1 MTVLDSA
8 TKAGQAAADQAAA
21 NGKPSRPPGIS
32 RDPEARLAALF
43 DPGTLR
49 LLTPHDDSG
58 ALAAAGEIEGVLAMA
73 FASDPRVQGGAM
85 GSAGCAAIL
94 VAYDEAIA
102 HGAPVI
108 GLWHSGGARLREG
121 VESLHAVGLVF
132 AAMTHA

>member
-58 ALAAAGEIEGVLAMA
+58 ALAAAGV
-73 FASDPRVQGGAM
+73 P
-85 GSAGCAAIL
+85 
-94 VAYDEAIA
+94 
-102 HGAPVI
+102 
-108 GLWHSGGARLREG
+108 
-121 VESLHAVGLVF
+121 
-132 AAMTHA
+132 